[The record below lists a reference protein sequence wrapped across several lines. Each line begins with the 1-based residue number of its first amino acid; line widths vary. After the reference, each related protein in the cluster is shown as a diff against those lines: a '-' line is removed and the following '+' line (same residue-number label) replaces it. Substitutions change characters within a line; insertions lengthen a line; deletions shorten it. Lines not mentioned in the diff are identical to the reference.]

1 MSKHI
6 CLYGFMVLLIASV
19 GLQFLRVKL
28 RRRIVTL
35 SGPVIREAGIGIEWA
50 NAEQG
55 LGMVLGDSRKMKL
68 VRKHSVLLP
77 AEISDLLKRFTWLS
91 SIELTVTLAM
101 LLFALFAY
109 QICFN

>member
-6 CLYGFMVLLIASV
+6 CLYGFMVLLAASV

-35 SGPVIREAGIGIEWA
+35 SGPVIQEVGIGPEWTD
-50 NAEQG
+50 AERG
-55 LGMVLGDSRKMKL
+55 LGLILSDSRKMKL
-68 VRKHSVLLP
+68 VRKHLALLP
-77 AEISDLLKRFTWLS
+77 AEIADLLKRFRWLN

-109 QICFN
+109 LICFN